1 MQKVEFRNE
10 RDKYFKEVENV
21 IHPNETLV
29 PTHCSYCAMQC
40 GMNLRVNTATN
51 KIIGVEP
58 RYDWPVTLGKMC
70 PKGVTAYQQ
79 VNHQDRILKP
89 LIRDDKSLKGT
100 KEGFR
105 EATWDEAYDL
115 IVTNF
120 KKLQAEYGKD
130 SVSVYGGVSMTNEKC
145 YLTGKFA
152 RVGLQ
157 TRYIDYNGRFCMS
170 SAAGG
175 LNRSLGIDRGSTVP
189 WTDVHETDLL
199 FIAGSNTAECHP
211 TSMFRVWNV
220 QERGGYLIIAD
231 PRETPIARRADVH
244 LDLRPGTDLA
254 LANGIVNLL
263 IQNGY
268 ADIDFVNNHTN
279 GFEELKEL
287 VKEFTPEFTSAI
299 TGVAPEKIIKAAEL
313 FGKAPNA
320 IVMFARGIEQQKKGV
335 DNVSAYVNMS
345 LVTGKIGRPKAGV
358 ATITG
363 QGNGQGGREHG
374 QKADALPGYRKL
386 AYPEHVKEVAEVWG
400 IAPEEMP
407 LPGVSAYE
415 MFELMEQKTIRALY
429 LLCSNPA
436 VSAPNLNYVREQMKN
451 LDFMVCVDFYM
462 SESAEIADVI
472 LPTTTWAEDE
482 GTTTNVEGR
491 IIKINQA
498 QKPLGESKPDWK
510 IQVEIAERMGRG
522 EYFSHLK
529 TPLDIFN
536 ELRRASKGGIADYSG
551 VTWEKIDKQDGV
563 FWPCK
568 SEDDPGTP
576 HLFLDKK
583 FYHPD
588 GKAKLFAL
596 PYTPPAEEPDTE
608 FPLRLTTGRVVYHY
622 LSGNQ
627 TRRIQFLHD
636 MCPEPFVEVH
646 PETAAK
652 YGIEHEE
659 RVRLYTRRG
668 EAEYPVKITEAI
680 REDTVFVPYS
690 WGHEKSIN
698 LLTIPALDPI
708 SRMPEFKACA
718 AQIEKFG
725 ARNEKRLVEKVQS

>member
-1 MQKVEFRNE
+1 MQ
-10 RDKYFKEVENV
+10 RDKFFKEIENV
-21 IHPNETLV
+21 NHPNETLIK
-29 PTHCSYCAMQC
+29 THCSYCGMQC

-79 VNHQDRILKP
+79 VNHKDRLVKP
-89 LIRDDKSLKGT
+89 LIRDDASLKGT

-105 EATWDEAYDL
+105 EASWDEAYDL
-115 IVTNF
+115 IVKRFTELRE
-120 KKLQAEYGKD
+120 KYGKD
-130 SVSVYGGVSMTNEKC
+130 TLSVYSGVSMTNEKC

-170 SAAGG
+170 SAAAG
-175 LNRSLGIDRGSTVP
+175 LNRSLGVDRGSTLP
-189 WTDVHETDLL
+189 WTDIHETDCL
-199 FIAGSNTAECHP
+199 FMAGSNTAECHP
-211 TSMFRVWNV
+211 TSMFRVWAV
-220 QERGGYLIIAD
+220 QERGGYLIVAD

-268 ADIDFVNNHTN
+268 ADEEFVNNHTN
-279 GFEELKEL
+279 GFEETKEL
-287 VKEFTPEFTSAI
+287 VKDFTPEYTSLI
-299 TGVAPEKIIKAAEL
+299 TGVASEKIIRAAEL

-320 IVMFARGIEQQKKGV
+320 IVMFARGIEQQMKGV

-374 QKADALPGYRKL
+374 QKADALPGYRKI
-386 AYPEHVKEVAEVWG
+386 ANPQHVKEVAEVWG
-400 IAPEEMP
+400 IEPEEMP
-407 LPGVSAYE
+407 EAGVSAYE
-415 MFELMEQKTIRALY
+415 MFGLMENKIIRSLY

-436 VSAPNLNYVREQMKN
+436 VSAPNQNYVRKMMKQ
-451 LDFMVCVDFYM
+451 LDFMVCVDFYL
-462 SESAEIADVI
+462 SESAEFADVI
-472 LPTTTWAEDE
+472 LPTTSWAEDE

-491 IIKINQA
+491 IIKINRA
-498 QKPLGESKPDWK
+498 QMPFGESKPDWQ
-510 IQVEIAERMGRG
+510 IQVELAERMGRG
-522 EYFSHLK
+522 KYFSHLK
-529 TPLDIFN
+529 TSKDIFD
-536 ELRRASKGGIADYSG
+536 ELRLASKGGNADYYG

-576 HLFLDKK
+576 HMFLDKK
-583 FYHPD
+583 FYHSD
-588 GKAKLFAL
+588 GKAKIFAL
-596 PYTPPAEEPDTE
+596 PYTPPAEEPDQDY
-608 FPLRLTTGRVVYHY
+608 PLRLTTGRVVYHY

-636 MCPEPFVEVH
+636 MSPEPFVEVH
-646 PETAAK
+646 PETAQK
-652 YGIEHEE
+652 YKISHEE
-659 RVRLYTRRG
+659 RVRLFTRRG
-668 EAEYPVKITEAI
+668 EAVYKVKITEAI
-680 REDTVFVPYS
+680 RKDTIFVPYH

-708 SRMPEFKACA
+708 SKMPEFKACA
-718 AQIEKFG
+718 AQIEKLE
-725 ARNEKRLVEKVQS
+725 RKKVQQ

>member
-1 MQKVEFRNE
+1 MQKAEFRNE
-10 RDKYFKEVENV
+10 RDKFFKEVENLT
-21 IHPNETLV
+21 HPNETLV
-29 PTHCSYCAMQC
+29 KTHCSYCAMQC
-40 GMNLRVNTATN
+40 GMNLRVNTVTN

-79 VNHQDRILKP
+79 VNHPDRILKP

-105 EATWDEAYDL
+105 EASWDEAYDL
-115 IVTNF
+115 IVKNF
-120 KKLQAEYGKD
+120 KRLQAEYGKD
-130 SVSVYGGVSMTNEKC
+130 SLSVYGGVSMTNEKC

-189 WTDVHETDLL
+189 WTDVHETDCL

-244 LDLRPGTDLA
+244 LDLMPGTDLA

-268 ADIDFVNNHTN
+268 ADEEFVNNHTN
-279 GFEELKEL
+279 GFAELKEL
-287 VKEFTPEFTSAI
+287 VKEFTPEYTSEL
-299 TGVAPEKIIKAAEL
+299 TGVAPEKIIRAAEL

-320 IVMFARGIEQQKKGV
+320 IVMFARGIEQQQKGV

-345 LVTGKIGRPKAGV
+345 LVTGKIGRPKSGV

-374 QKADALPGYRKL
+374 QKADALPGYRKI
-386 AYPEHVKEVAEVWG
+386 AYPEHVREIAEVWG
-400 IAPEEMP
+400 IQPEEMP
-407 LPGVSAYE
+407 EAGVSAYE
-415 MFELMEQKTIRALY
+415 MFGLMENKTIRALY

-462 SESAEIADVI
+462 SESAEFADVI

-491 IIKINQA
+491 IIKINRA
-498 QKPLGESKPDWK
+498 QDPLGESKPDWK

-522 EYFSHLK
+522 QYFSHLK

-551 VTWEKIDKQDGV
+551 VTWEKIEKQDGV

-568 SEDDPGTP
+568 SEEDQGTP

-596 PYTPPAEEPDTE
+596 PYTPPAEEPDGE

-636 MCPEPFVEVH
+636 MCPDPFVEVH

-659 RVRLYTRRG
+659 RVLLFTRRG
-668 EAEYPVKITEAI
+668 EAVYQVKITEAI
-680 REDTVFVPYS
+680 RKDTVFVPYS

-718 AQIEKFG
+718 AQIK
-725 ARNEKRLVEKVQS
+725 KVQAANHELKKVQ